1 MQITI
6 ATPQFDRVDDKV
18 VLIRPQGTEQFQ
30 ALKRMSVADLKS
42 LGCGVW
48 SENDKGHHML
58 YPYEWYDNIPEG
70 LEVVTISDRIEKFKP
85 GVTSDDMRY
94 GMLAYGFLVAKD
106 V

>member
-1 MQITI
+1 MDFIITGS
-6 ATPQFDRVDDKV
+6 QHDRIDGKT
-18 VLIRPQGTEQFQ
+18 VLVRPQGLEQFQ
-30 ALKRMSVADLKS
+30 ALKRKSVADLKA

-48 SENDKGHHML
+48 SENDKCHHML
-58 YPYEWYDNIPEG
+58 YPVEWYDSIPEG
-70 LEVVTISDRIEKFKP
+70 LEMVSISDKITHFQR